1 MLAFPSGRDVSDEG
15 RMIAE
20 HAPFDAD
27 GMACETYDAD
37 TGVALS
43 GVGWAAGSGL
53 LAAALM
59 TAAGL

>member
-1 MLAFPSGRDVSDEG
+1 
-15 RMIAE
+15 MIAE
-20 HAPFDAD
+20 HAPFGAD